1 MKKISRLK
9 RISVFNDQ
17 LEKVLQLAKF
27 NGVETEQ
34 YSKSESTPMSELKF
48 LLSFQTTTDIP
59 KLVIGMEQD
68 IIDTIKESQNVF
80 DNLFNEVNI
89 KALSDEYVDRYPEG
103 YLYNY
108 FSEEEIEEFKK
119 QYADQQGIDY
129 QVSEQVDNDVD
140 TLLMYFDA
148 IQRANDDKLNEIVNS
163 KGFSDAVM
171 VVEQKGFKIDEIIKE
186 YNYNFDEFSRLK
198 SKNKTIETIEKA
210 YNKVENDNSDTY
222 NAPETDDTDELTRGA
237 AKLAYEKLGVD
248 IDGYRYAFQND
259 LSVSKIQ
266 IIDEKT
272 FKISM

>member
-1 MKKISRLK
+1 MKKNSRLK

-210 YNKVENDNSDTY
+210 YNKVKNDDSDTY
-222 NAPETDDTDELTRGA
+222 NAPETDDTDELIRGA